1 MSGPSSSASFKSR
14 LKVFWRT
21 AAGRAS
27 ALCAL
32 TAALH
37 GCAGAGAWT
46 GVPPAPATPGAIVTG
61 EWSYALGGGTVGVP
75 GEWVHLPAPE
85 AGELQL
91 WIEHAEVVCR

>member
-1 MSGPSSSASFKSR
+1 MSGPSSSASFKPR

-21 AAGRAS
+21 AAGPAL

-37 GCAGAGAWT
+37 GCGRVGAST
-46 GVPPAPATPGAIVTG
+46 GVPPAPLTPGAVVTG
-61 EWSYALGGGTVGVP
+61 EWSYAVGGETHAEA
-75 GEWVHLPAPE
+75 GEWVHLPARE

-91 WIEHAEVVCR
+91 WIEDAEEVCR

>member
-1 MSGPSSSASFKSR
+1 MCGSRSCASFKPP

-21 AAGRAS
+21 AAGS
-27 ALCAL
+27 AVTLCAL

-37 GCAGAGAWT
+37 GCAGAGALT

-61 EWSYALGGGTVGVP
+61 EWSYAHGGGTVGVP
-75 GEWVHLPAPE
+75 GEWVHLPARE

-91 WIEHAEVVCR
+91 WIEHAEDVCR